1 MKVSIE
7 LQPCLKNKSGI
18 GIYTYNI
25 SKNLEKIK
33 GLELYGEIFSFLG
46 KEKLDSDYDDM
57 RIKLKLC
64 RLFPYGVY
72 RRIWNWLPVKY
83 NTLLNTHSDIYH
95 FFDYIVPPKIE
106 GKVITTIHDMTYI
119 LYPEMVEKKT
129 LERIKEGIEYSIN
142 RADKIITV
150 SESSKKDIINF
161 LGVDE
166 EKIEVVY
173 NGVEYERF
181 SNSCTEKEQLRV
193 KKKYNLPDKYIL
205 YMGTLEPRKNI
216 ESIIS
221 AFSLF
226 ISNNNIYSND
236 IKLVIAGKKGWLYES
251 IFNQVQN
258 LSIEDKVVF
267 TDYVEEEDKPLIY
280 KMASVFIFPS
290 IYEGF
295 GIPVIEA
302 MASSVPVI
310 TSTASSLKEIAGEAA
325 AVVEPKDID
334 SMSNAMKQ
342 ILENEAVRNSMIEKG
357 HAQAKKFNWQSS
369 VEKLADIY
377 QKLYNID

>member
-33 GLELYGEIFSFLG
+33 EIELYGEIFSFLG
-46 KEKLDSDYDDM
+46 KDKLDSDYKD
-57 RIKLKLC
+57 IKIELKLC
-64 RLFPYGVY
+64 RLLPYGVY
-72 RRIWNWLPVKY
+72 RRIWKWLPVKY

-95 FFDYIVPPKIE
+95 FFDYIVPPKVE
-106 GKVITTIHDMTYI
+106 GKVITTIHDVTYI

-129 LERIKEGIEYSIN
+129 MERIKDGIEYSVN
-142 RADKIITV
+142 RADKVITV
-150 SESSKKDIINF
+150 SESSKKDIIKF

-166 EKIEVVY
+166 GKIEVVY

-193 KKKYNLPDKYIL
+193 KEKYNLPDKYIL

-226 ISNNNIYSND
+226 ISHNNIFLNEF
-236 IKLVIAGKKGWLYES
+236 KLVIAGKKGWLYES

-258 LSIEDKVVF
+258 LSIKDKVIF

-280 KMASVFIFPS
+280 KMASIFVFPS

-310 TSTASSLKEIAGEAA
+310 TSTASSLKEISGDAA
-325 AVVEPKDID
+325 IIVEPKDID
-334 SMSNAMKQ
+334 SISKAMKE
-342 ILENEAVRNSMIEKG
+342 ILENEAVRKSMIEKG
-357 HAQAKKFNWQSS
+357 HTQAKKFNWQSS
-369 VEKLADIY
+369 AEKLANIY
-377 QKLYNID
+377 KELYKMD